1 MKIEAINKKHAGY
14 LQVYIKDIQR
24 IMFNAT
30 ENAKVG
36 KFSEIN
42 ELLSNVVRY
51 SNKFKEY
58 TNNESQL
65 NEWCYMIP
73 NLMMYAST
81 GFLIGIRSKNN
92 DDDVNLAID
101 KLFERTVRITSDT
114 HTLLDELEAIGE
126 LEKMLTIFE
135 ESKSN

>member
-1 MKIEAINKKHAGY
+1 MEIEAINKKHAGY
-14 LQVYIKDIQR
+14 LQTYIKDIQG

-42 ELLSNVVRY
+42 DLLSNVVRY

-58 TNNESQL
+58 TSNKSQL

-73 NLMMYAST
+73 NLMMYASA

-92 DDDVNLAID
+92 NDDVDKAID
-101 KLFERTVRITSDT
+101 ELFERTVRMTADT
-114 HTLLDELEAIGE
+114 HTLLDELEAVGE
-126 LEKMLTIFE
+126 LEKMLI
-135 ESKSN
+135 KLIKN

>member
-14 LQVYIKDIQR
+14 LQLYIKDIQR

-58 TNNESQL
+58 TS
-65 NEWCYMIP
+65 
-73 NLMMYAST
+73 SD
-81 GFLIGIRSKNN
+81 SKFN
-92 DDDVNLAID
+92 DVCFYRFFDRN
-101 KLFERTVRITSDT
+101 K
-114 HTLLDELEAIGE
+114 
-126 LEKMLTIFE
+126 K
-135 ESKSN
+135 

>member
-1 MKIEAINKKHAGY
+1 MRIEAINKKHAGY
-14 LQVYIKDIQR
+14 LQLYIKDIQR

-58 TNNESQL
+58 TSSESQL

-81 GFLIGIRSKNN
+81 GFLIGIRSKDN

-135 ESKSN
+135 ESKSK